1 MFQGGTDKYTVYIRL
16 NQATA
21 AIANLKPY
29 MIENS
34 NVKLSKPALFTRY
47 YSQSEGGGGWRLLPY
62 IGYIGMCRGI
72 WYDF

>member
-34 NVKLSKPALFTRY
+34 NVKLSKSALFT
-47 YSQSEGGGGWRLLPY
+47 
-62 IGYIGMCRGI
+62 
-72 WYDF
+72 